1 MQNTMKA
8 TLIVNGKEFPIEI
21 YDPKLI
27 EEITPP
33 KETGYERV
41 EADESY
47 YYMDDFGVVVR
58 TPEDLI
64 NIDNSRYEAA
74 NYYSNIDI
82 ASGNARADKL
92 MRKLRRFAVEN
103 GGIPDIADWQRGEV
117 KDKFTIYYN
126 YDVNR
131 IEVGRSEMQRYLGDI
146 YFHSRFQAEKAV
158 TEFKDELI
166 WYFTEYKDSL

>member
-1 MQNTMKA
+1 M
-8 TLIVNGKEFPIEI
+8 
-21 YDPKLI
+21 Y
-27 EEITPP
+27 
-33 KETGYERV
+33 
-41 EADESY
+41 
-47 YYMDDFGVVVR
+47 
-58 TPEDLI
+58 
-64 NIDNSRYEAA
+64 
-74 NYYSNIDI
+74 
-82 ASGNARADKL
+82 
-92 MRKLRRFAVEN
+92 
-103 GGIPDIADWQRGEV
+103 IPDIADWQRGEV

>member
-8 TLIVNGKEFPIEI
+8 ILIVNGKEFPIEI
-21 YDPKLI
+21 HDPKLI

-33 KETGYERV
+33 KKTGYER
-41 EADESY
+41 AKSGCRY
-47 YYMDDFGVVVR
+47 YYLNGKNLVFDNC
-58 TPEDLI
+58 EDYCVF
-64 NIDNSRYEAA
+64 DNEVYSTA
-74 NYYSNIDI
+74 NYYTSKTVAEN
-82 ASGNARADKL
+82 NARADAL

-103 GGIPDIADWQRGEV
+103 GGIPDIADWQSGKV

-131 IEVGRSEMQRYLGDI
+131 IEIGRSEIQRYLGDI